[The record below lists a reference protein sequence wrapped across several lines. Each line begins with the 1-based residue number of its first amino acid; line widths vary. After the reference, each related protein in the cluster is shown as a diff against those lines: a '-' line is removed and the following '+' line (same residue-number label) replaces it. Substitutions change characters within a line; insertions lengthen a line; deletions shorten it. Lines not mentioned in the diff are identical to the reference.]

1 MNYYNNDILKF
12 INYLN
17 NERTNI
23 KEILKSLEVL
33 EYHLKNRT
41 YNLTPYIKPIITI
54 FTREEYS
61 CISKYDY
68 EEIISKKRK
77 EYTNKLAMI
86 ESLINKLDKKET
98 LDEYI
103 KTDEFI
109 SLLKESNLSTE
120 EQARVV
126 YQINCINI
134 PIIERVFTKKENLR
148 ADINNIRERLTNLIS
163 KAVDTYNGLISTL
176 DTDYL
181 NNDRI
186 GITIKSLLESL
197 LEEISLAKYI
207 LSSNISLSK
216 MKDISDAEIL
226 LNESIDGI
234 NLILNNLSELTSNLS
249 NKNEPQPQ
257 EEQESENKI
266 IYLTDDNNLP
276 FVNCGSKDSIDLINE
291 LKKGL
296 INNSSGIRYIKG
308 IDSIKDNIYVKIK
321 QKEGAPSVSF
331 IKINNFIIVIA
342 IDKLDDIYK
351 ATTKICNKYP
361 TKISSIKEK
370 ISSLPLPLLHESDLV
385 EESIMEKSGRR
396 GK

>member
-1 MNYYNNDILKF
+1 MNHYNNDILKF

-23 KEILKSLEVL
+23 KEILKSLEIL
-33 EYHLKNRT
+33 EYHLKNKT
-41 YNLTPYIKPIITI
+41 YNLTPYIKPIMNI

-61 CISKYDY
+61 SILRYNY
-68 EEIISKKRK
+68 QEIISKKRK
-77 EYTNKLAMI
+77 EYNAKLAMI
-86 ESLINKLDKKET
+86 ESLINKLDKKEA

-103 KTDEFI
+103 KADEFM
-109 SLLKESNLSTE
+109 SLLRESNLSTE
-120 EQARVV
+120 EQARVI

-134 PIIERVFTKKENLR
+134 PIIEKVIAKKESLR
-148 ADINNIRERLTNLIS
+148 ANINGAKEELTNLIEQ
-163 KAVDTYNGLISTL
+163 ATNTYSNITSTL
-176 DTDYL
+176 GIDFL

-186 GITIKSLLESL
+186 GITIKALLESL
-197 LEEISLAKYI
+197 LEEINFAKYI

-216 MKDISDAEIL
+216 MKDISDAENL

-234 NLILNNLSELTSNLS
+234 NLILNNLSELTSKLPS
-249 NKNEPQPQ
+249 YDKQQ
-257 EEQESENKI
+257 EEQVSENKI
-266 IYLTDDNNLP
+266 IYLTDENNLP
-276 FVNCGSKDSIDLINE
+276 FINCGSKDSIDLINE

-331 IKINNFIIVIA
+331 IKVNNFIVIIA
-342 IDKLDDIYK
+342 IDKLDNIYK
-351 ATTKICNKYP
+351 ETTRICTKYSSKIY
-361 TKISSIKEK
+361 SIKEQ
-370 ISSLPLPLLHESDLV
+370 INSLPLPLLHESDIV
-385 EESIMEKSGRR
+385 EESITKNGKR

>member
-17 NERTNI
+17 NEKANI
-23 KEILKSLEVL
+23 KEMLKSLEIL

-68 EEIISKKRK
+68 EEIISIKKT

-86 ESLINKLDKKET
+86 ESLLNKLDKKES

-103 KTDEFI
+103 KADEFM
-109 SLLKESNLSTE
+109 SLLRESNLSTE
-120 EQARVV
+120 EQSRVI
-126 YQINCINI
+126 YQINCINV
-134 PIIERVFTKKENLR
+134 PIIEKVIAKKESLR
-148 ADINNIRERLTNLIS
+148 SNINGAREELTSLIEQATNTYSNITSTIDI
-163 KAVDTYNGLISTL
+163 DF
-176 DTDYL
+176 L

-186 GITIKSLLESL
+186 GITIKTLLESL
-197 LEEISLAKYI
+197 LEEINFAKYI

-216 MKDISDAEIL
+216 MKDISDAENL

-234 NLILNNLSELTSNLS
+234 NLILNNLSELTSKLS

-257 EEQESENKI
+257 EEQVSENKI
-266 IYLTDDNNLP
+266 IYLTDENNLP
-276 FVNCGSKDSIDLINE
+276 FINCGSKDSIDLINE

>member
-17 NERTNI
+17 NERANI
-23 KEILKSLEVL
+23 KEMLKSVEIL

-41 YNLTPYIKPIITI
+41 YNLTPYIKPIMNIL
-54 FTREEYS
+54 TREEYS
-61 CISKYDY
+61 SILRYNY
-68 EEIISKKRK
+68 QEIISKKRK
-77 EYTNKLAMI
+77 KYTDKLAMI
-86 ESLINKLDKKET
+86 ESLINKLDKKEA

-103 KTDEFI
+103 KTGEFM
-109 SLLKESNLSTE
+109 SLLRESNLSTE
-120 EQARVV
+120 EQSRVI
-126 YQINCINI
+126 YQINCINV
-134 PIIERVFTKKENLR
+134 PIIEKVIAKKESLR
-148 ADINNIRERLTNLIS
+148 SNINGAREELSSLIEQATNTYSNITSTIDI
-163 KAVDTYNGLISTL
+163 DF
-176 DTDYL
+176 L
-181 NNDRI
+181 NNNRI
-186 GITIKSLLESL
+186 GITIKALLESL
-197 LEEISLAKYI
+197 LEEIKLAKYI

-216 MKDISDAEIL
+216 MKDISDAESL

-266 IYLTDDNNLP
+266 IYLTDENNLP
-276 FVNCGSKDSIDLINE
+276 FINCGSKDSIDLINE

-342 IDKLDDIYK
+342 IDKLDNIYK
-351 ATTKICNKYP
+351 ETTRICTKYSSKIY
-361 TKISSIKEK
+361 SIKEQ
-370 ISSLPLPLLHESDLV
+370 INSLPLPLLHESDIV
-385 EESIMEKSGRR
+385 EESITKNGKRGR
-396 GK
+396 

>member
-216 MKDISDAEIL
+216 MKDISDAENL

>member
-77 EYTNKLAMI
+77 EYTNKLSMI

-163 KAVDTYNGLISTL
+163 KAVDTYNSLISTL

-216 MKDISDAEIL
+216 MKDISDAENL

>member
-17 NERTNI
+17 NERANI
-23 KEILKSLEVL
+23 KEMLKSLEIL

-68 EEIISKKRK
+68 EEIISIKKT

-86 ESLINKLDKKET
+86 ESLLNKLDKKES

-103 KTDEFI
+103 KADEFT
-109 SLLKESNLSTE
+109 SLLRESNLSTE
-120 EQARVV
+120 EQSRVI
-126 YQINCINI
+126 YQVNCINV
-134 PIIERVFTKKENLR
+134 PIIEKVIAKKESLR
-148 ADINNIRERLTNLIS
+148 SNINGVREELTSLIEQATNTYSNITSNIGI
-163 KAVDTYNGLISTL
+163 DF
-176 DTDYL
+176 L

-186 GITIKSLLESL
+186 GITIKALLESL
-197 LEEISLAKYI
+197 LEEISFAKYA
-207 LSSNISLSK
+207 LSSNIELSK
-216 MKDISDAEIL
+216 MTHISNTNNL
-226 LNESIDGI
+226 FKESVDSI
-234 NLILNNLSELTSNLS
+234 NLILHNLSELTSKLPS
-249 NKNEPQPQ
+249 YDKQQ
-257 EEQESENKI
+257 EEQVSENKI
-266 IYLTDDNNLP
+266 IYLTDENNLP
-276 FVNCGSKDSIDLINE
+276 FINCGSKDSIDLINE

-331 IKINNFIIVIA
+331 IKVNNFVVIIA
-342 IDKLDDIYK
+342 IDKLDNIYK
-351 ATTKICNKYP
+351 ETTRICTKYSS
-361 TKISSIKEK
+361 KISSIKEQ
-370 ISSLPLPLLHESDLV
+370 INSLPLPLLHESDIV
-385 EESIMEKSGRR
+385 EESITKNGKRGR
-396 GK
+396 

>member
-163 KAVDTYNGLISTL
+163 KAVDTYNSLISTL

-216 MKDISDAEIL
+216 MKDISDAESL

>member
-17 NERTNI
+17 NERANI
-23 KEILKSLEVL
+23 KEMLKSVEIL

-163 KAVDTYNGLISTL
+163 KAVDTYNSLISTL

-216 MKDISDAEIL
+216 MKDILDAENL

-234 NLILNNLSELTSNLS
+234 NLILNNLSELTNNLS